1 MYDAQYKTDLQP
13 NGSKAYSVELW
24 ELSYELKLC
33 RFCLDRNEKAGE
45 GRIKRT
51 KHERKKWVG
60 VWKHDGRGQRKRC
73 QTVAQG
79 DMRAEMRKIQL
90 KHCFP
95 GLERPKQLNTEDRL
109 NQLQGLCQG
118 CMCCDGG
125 CGGFRHLAE
134 LRLNEQ
140 SSYNT
145 REVQTAKTLARTWKD
160 QPFLHIRV

>member
-1 MYDAQYKTDLQP
+1 MK
-13 NGSKAYSVELW
+13 
-24 ELSYELKLC
+24 KLG
-33 RFCLDRNEKAGE
+33 KAGSRGQTTSIE
-45 GRIKRT
+45 IG
-51 KHERKKWVG
+51 ERKKAENVCEEERKEWVG

-109 NQLQGLCQG
+109 RLQRLCQG

-145 REVQTAKTLARTWKD
+145 REVQTAETLAITWKD
-160 QPFLHIRV
+160 QPFLHIKE